1 MSESMTREEMIQQ
14 LLDELERNNIVLN
27 SDDPKKLVE
36 YRQRIVKSQLES
48 FGVNT
53 EGLNL

>member
-1 MSESMTREEMIQQ
+1 MTREEMIQQ

-27 SDDPKKLVE
+27 SDDPKKLLE

>member
-53 EGLNL
+53 EELNL